1 MVYHTAYL
9 MQLRSFEALSSKPQ
23 EKCGRAGQN
32 ASASGRNA
40 PIGLHCPPIFAAIGD
55 HSDKQQRAPAEETM
69 TPRTSSAASQNLRSA
84 QPDGRDDRTN
94 LSHQYGSIGIQA
106 VAAAARYSDRRESP
120 AHETV
125 PASAPGLRIDL
136 RFVESAS

>member
-1 MVYHTAYL
+1 
-9 MQLRSFEALSSKPQ
+9 
-23 EKCGRAGQN
+23 
-32 ASASGRNA
+32 
-40 PIGLHCPPIFAAIGD
+40 
-55 HSDKQQRAPAEETM
+55 M

-84 QPDGRDDRTN
+84 QPDGCGDRTN

-106 VAAAARYSDRRESP
+106 VAAAARYSDRCKE

-136 RFVESAS
+136 RFVESAN